1 MMVNFF
7 LTKFFVVLPHQKLS
21 WASVSSILLFYH
33 PLSVIQM
40 VPKLPATRSICEL
53 PDVQAGFRKGT
64 LSDINH
70 SRILYDPHPRILQ
83 TKVKINKWDLMKA

>member
-7 LTKFFVVLPHQKLS
+7 LTKFLVVLPHQKLS

-33 PLSVIQM
+33 PLSVKQM

-53 PDVQAGFRKGT
+53 PDVQAGFRKGRRT
-64 LSDINH
+64 RDQIAN
-70 SRILYDPHPRILQ
+70 IC
-83 TKVKINKWDLMKA
+83 